1 MTVGREIKK
10 KIGSVENTKKVTSAM
25 QMVAA
30 SKMRRTQDRMNQAR
44 PYALRIRNLIGH
56 LANSSPE
63 YRHQFMTEREV
74 KRIGYIVV
82 STDKGQCGGLNTNMF
97 RELLREFQ
105 RRKEQDI
112 ESDLALIGNKA
123 AAFFRAV
130 GGNVVAAINGVGEVP
145 EVESLVGS
153 LKIMLDSF
161 SEGTID
167 RLDLVSNEFISSM
180 QQRPSIR
187 QLLPLVQSE
196 ESEMKHRWD
205 YIYEP
210 DARDL
215 IDGLVQRHIESQ
227 VYQAVVENT
236 ACEQAA
242 RMVAMK
248 NATDNAENMIE
259 ELALLYNNARQ
270 AAITQE
276 IAEIVGGAA
285 AL

>member
-30 SKMRRTQDRMNQAR
+30 SKMRRTQDRMNEAR

-74 KRIGYIVV
+74 KRIGFIVV

-97 RELLREFQ
+97 RELLRVL
-105 RRKEQDI
+105 RKWDEQSV
-112 ESDLALIGNKA
+112 EADLALIGNKA
-123 AAFFRAV
+123 AAFFRSV
-130 GGNVVAAINGVGEVP
+130 GGNVVAAISGVGEVP

-167 RLDLVSNEFISSM
+167 RLDLVSNDFISSM
-180 QQRPSIR
+180 QQRPNVR

-248 NATDNAENMIE
+248 NATDNAENMID
-259 ELALLYNNARQ
+259 ELALMYNNARQ

>member
-30 SKMRRTQDRMNQAR
+30 SKMRRTQDRMHEAR
-44 PYALRIRNLIGH
+44 PYSNAIRAVIGH

-74 KRIGYIVV
+74 KRIGFIVV

-97 RELLREFQ
+97 RELLRELKSWDDQ
-105 RRKEQDI
+105 EIKA
-112 ESDLALIGNKA
+112 DLALIGNKA
-123 AAFFRAV
+123 ASFFRSV

-161 SEGTID
+161 SNETID
-167 RLDLVSNEFISSM
+167 RLDIVSNEFISSM
-180 QQRPSIR
+180 QQKPRIR
-187 QLLPLVQSE
+187 QLLPLVHSE
-196 ESEMKHRWD
+196 DPDTTHQWD

-210 DARDL
+210 EARDL
-215 IDGLVQRHIESQ
+215 IDGLVQRHVESQ

-242 RMVAMK
+242 RMIAMK